1 MLIKTE
7 NSGGVL
13 LRPAA
18 GFMQLYDKQN
28 RKSDVS
34 RYEDDEEGEL
44 EIDLDYND
52 YVEVGIK
59 EEEEEE
65 GPLDLSMKT
74 LSRRCD
80 DATPLDL
87 HKPKLPRLE
96 LKPNFKLFNFE
107 TNIKKQPS
115 EVVVHKVTEPE
126 SPQENKGTFLTD
138 LEVTKLLDPYVKV
151 VHKKF
156 LCTVCDMKFVNKIKA
171 LTHVENKHVDCLV
184 YKCPLCRASKVT
196 RLAFESHLRRGHN
209 ARTDEHS
216 PLIKCKKKFCVKSEA
231 QSSGGPGETARPA
244 GGHQY
249 DLQFVTFLRHSLAS
263 AGSGAAWLDHD
274 HDQAIFRITNRDIF
288 AKRWFAFKGLETGTW
303 SDVYDSV
310 ISEFINR
317 SIFKQLPS
325 DDLVFQVFCIKQ
337 LLK

>member
-7 NSGGVL
+7 SSGGVL

-18 GFMQLYDKQN
+18 GFMQLYNKQN
-28 RKSDVS
+28 RNSDVS
-34 RYEDDEEGEL
+34 DQFEDDEEEGEL

-52 YVEVGIK
+52 YVEVAIK
-59 EEEEEE
+59 EEEEE
-65 GPLDLSMKT
+65 PLDLSMKT

-80 DATPLDL
+80 DTPIDL

-107 TNIKKQPS
+107 TKKKQI
-115 EVVVHKVTEPE
+115 EVAEHKVTVSEPE
-126 SPQENKGTFLTD
+126 SPLENKGTFLTE
-138 LEVTKLLDPYVKV
+138 LEVTKLLDPYVKT

-156 LCTVCDMKFVNKIKA
+156 MCTVCDMKFVNKVKA
-171 LTHVENKHVDCLV
+171 LTHVENKHVDCLA

-196 RLAFESHLRRGHN
+196 RLAYESHLRRGHN
-209 ARTDEHS
+209 ARTDQHS

-231 QSSGGPGETARPA
+231 QSSGGAGEAARPG

-263 AGSGAAWLDHD
+263 TGTGAAWLDQD
-274 HDQAIFRITNRDIF
+274 QDQAIFRITNRDIF
-288 AKRWFAFKGLETGTW
+288 AKRWFAFK
-303 SDVYDSV
+303 V
-310 ISEFINR
+310 IES
-317 SIFKQLPS
+317 SISYIIADAYFRMSRFKL
-325 DDLVFQVFCIKQ
+325 
-337 LLK
+337 

>member
-7 NSGGVL
+7 NGGGVL

-34 RYEDDEEGEL
+34 HRYEDDEEEGEL

-52 YVEVGIK
+52 YVEVAIK
-59 EEEEEE
+59 EEEEE

-96 LKPNFKLFNFE
+96 LKPNFKLFDFE
-107 TNIKKQPS
+107 TNIKKQQS
-115 EVVVHKVTEPE
+115 EVVVNKVTEPE

-151 VHKKF
+151 IHKKF
-156 LCTVCDMKFVNKIKA
+156 LCTVCDMKFVNKLKA
-171 LTHVENKHVDCLV
+171 LTQKPRIGQTDML
-184 YKCPLCRASKVT
+184 LCIG
-196 RLAFESHLRRGHN
+196 SHL
-209 ARTDEHS
+209 T
-216 PLIKCKKKFCVKSEA
+216 LI
-231 QSSGGPGETARPA
+231 
-244 GGHQY
+244 H
-249 DLQFVTFLRHSLAS
+249 
-263 AGSGAAWLDHD
+263 
-274 HDQAIFRITNRDIF
+274 
-288 AKRWFAFKGLETGTW
+288 
-303 SDVYDSV
+303 
-310 ISEFINR
+310 
-317 SIFKQLPS
+317 
-325 DDLVFQVFCIKQ
+325 
-337 LLK
+337 